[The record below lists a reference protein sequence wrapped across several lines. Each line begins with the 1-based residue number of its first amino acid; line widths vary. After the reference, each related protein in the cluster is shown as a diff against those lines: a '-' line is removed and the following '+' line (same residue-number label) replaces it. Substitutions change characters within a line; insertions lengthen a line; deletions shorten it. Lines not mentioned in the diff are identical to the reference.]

1 VCRDGDPCAVGG
13 IDYFHGGPRDVTTSG
28 GASNQ
33 GVRSRLHTCLD
44 VARYLVGGARYHLR
58 TAPVPVLSQLDYEAY
73 WMERGVA
80 EPRAPQAGD
89 QWDLPRFQAMA
100 GRIRIGESVLDIGC
114 GSGSFLAYLRD
125 GGHTRLRG
133 IDASAV
139 AVASLR
145 AAGFVAVQASLE
157 HLDDEV
163 VGRPDVL
170 VLSEVLEH
178 VVPFED
184 VLRRLVPCAGR
195 VLISHPNIAYW
206 PHRLRLLSGRF
217 PIQWAWHP
225 AEHVR
230 FFSVTDLLHL
240 FERERYTVLSIQTP
254 IGFPSAPL
262 RERFPNLLA
271 GSVVVELSGSAG
283 NGG

>member
-1 VCRDGDPCAVGG
+1 MSGNGAAQPHAGAPDPRR
-13 IDYFHGGPRDVTTSG
+13 P
-28 GASNQ
+28 
-33 GVRSRLHTCLD
+33 SRLRACLD
-44 VARYLVGGARYHLR
+44 VAGHLVGGVRYHMG
-58 TAPVPVLSQLDYEAY
+58 TAPEPVLSELDYEAY
-73 WMERGVA
+73 WRARGVA
-80 EPRAPQAGD
+80 APQAPPAD
-89 QWDLPRFQAMA
+89 DPWDLPRFRAMA
-100 GRIRIGESVLDIGC
+100 ARIRTDESVVDVGC
-114 GSGSFLAYLRD
+114 GNGSFLAYLRD
-125 GGHTRLRG
+125 LGHTRLRG
-133 IDASAV
+133 VDASAV

-145 AAGFVAVQASLE
+145 EGGFEAVQAPLE
-157 HLDDEV
+157 ELDCEV

-184 VLRRLVPCAGR
+184 ALRRLVPCAGR

-240 FERERYTVLSIQTP
+240 FERERYTVLSIQAP
-254 IGFPSAPL
+254 IGFPIARL